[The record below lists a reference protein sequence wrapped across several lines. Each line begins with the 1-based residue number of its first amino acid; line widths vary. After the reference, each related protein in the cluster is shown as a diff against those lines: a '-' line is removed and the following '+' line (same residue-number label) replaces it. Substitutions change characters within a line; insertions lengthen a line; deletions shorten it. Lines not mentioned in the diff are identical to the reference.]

1 MVIKQVGE
9 ATGNVI
15 SSTGEAFN
23 KATSGIPWPVKAG
36 IIVGGVGAAGYLTYY
51 LIQQLTGTQGGS
63 CTTPGTPCY
72 TAINP
77 YAQTY
82 QTCANEYAQNLSN
95 YLAED
100 NKNGTG
106 FTTAQLSNLNY
117 LANCMNTAS
126 SNIANEAKK
135 YAPQNPL
142 VIVAYF
148 AGIAI
153 VTATSLYFG
162 AKGVSILRKTK
173 SFSAGINN
181 GFQAQQAMNDAAI
194 QTSVADGDIS
204 ADEASGINDQYS
216 SMTQENINY
225 SSQQIQQY
233 AADDIIT
240 QEEAD
245 AVDSEV
251 STAMEDDA
259 AETEDEL
266 EGLFE

>member
-15 SSTGEAFN
+15 SSSGEAFS

-36 IIVGGVGAAGYLTYY
+36 IIVGGVAGAGYLTYY
-51 LIQQLTGTQGGS
+51 LIQQLTGPSGGS
-63 CTTPGTPCY
+63 CTTSGTPCY
-72 TAINP
+72 SALAP
-77 YAQTY
+77 YEQEF
-82 QTCANEYAQNLSN
+82 QTCANQYASN
-95 YLAED
+95 MNNYIAED

-106 FTTAQLSNLNY
+106 FTSAQTSILNY
-117 LANCMNTAS
+117 LANCMNTA
-126 SNIANEAKK
+126 AAKMASVAK
-135 YAPQNPL
+135 QFAPQNPL
-142 VIVAYF
+142 LVLVYF
-148 AGIAI
+148 LGAGAAIAI
-153 VTATSLYFG
+153 SLVGG
-162 AKGVSILRKTK
+162 AEAVKILRSTK
-173 SFSAGINN
+173 SFAAGFNN
-181 GFQAQQAMNDAAI
+181 GFQVQQAMNDAAI
-194 QTSVADGDIS
+194 RAKIASGDIS
-204 ADEASGINDQYS
+204 PDEASGIDDQYS

>member
-1 MVIKQVGE
+1 
-9 ATGNVI
+9 
-15 SSTGEAFN
+15 
-23 KATSGIPWPVKAG
+23 
-36 IIVGGVGAAGYLTYY
+36 
-51 LIQQLTGTQGGS
+51 
-63 CTTPGTPCY
+63 
-72 TAINP
+72 
-77 YAQTY
+77 
-82 QTCANEYAQNLSN
+82 
-95 YLAED
+95 
-100 NKNGTG
+100 
-106 FTTAQLSNLNY
+106 
-117 LANCMNTAS
+117 
-126 SNIANEAKK
+126 
-135 YAPQNPL
+135 
-142 VIVAYF
+142 
-148 AGIAI
+148 
-153 VTATSLYFG
+153 
-162 AKGVSILRKTK
+162 
-173 SFSAGINN
+173 GINN

-204 ADEASGINDQYS
+204 ADEASGIDDQYS

>member
-63 CTTPGTPCY
+63 CMTPGTPCY

-117 LANCMNTAS
+117 LANCMNTAA
-126 SNIANEAKK
+126 SNIASEAKK

-142 VIVAYF
+142 LVLVYF
-148 AGIAI
+148 LGAGAAIAI
-153 VTATSLYFG
+153 SLVGG
-162 AKGVSILRKTK
+162 AEAVKILRSTK
-173 SFSAGINN
+173 SFAAGFNN
-181 GFQAQQAMNDAAI
+181 GFQVQQAMNDAAI
-194 QTSVADGDIS
+194 RAKIASGDIS
-204 ADEASGINDQYS
+204 PDEASGIDDQYS